1 MFDKI
6 RQVMGLT
13 SQSCDEQIVT
23 KALQEEG
30 NTVVHKTLI
39 GKAIHYFTVMFQ
51 EEEA

>member
-13 SQSCDEQIVT
+13 SQPCDEQIVT
-23 KALQEEG
+23 RALQEEG
-30 NTVVHKTLI
+30 NTIVHKTLI
-39 GKAIHYFTVMFQ
+39 GKAIQYFTVMFQ